1 MKEHKIIT
9 PYFRSE
15 SSDFLLANGDAF
27 DLLQQFDFKFD
38 TIFADPPYFL
48 SDGGISCQAGQVV
61 SVDKGEWDKS
71 RSHSEIMQFNY
82 QWLKL
87 CRDKLTPSGTIW
99 ISGTYHNIF
108 SVANCLVELGYKIL
122 NIITWQKTNPPPNI
136 SRRFFTHSTEFVIWA
151 RRSPSVPHYFDYSLM
166 KELNDGKQMTDVWKL
181 PAIGVWE
188 KEHGKHPTQKPLR
201 LLVRLILASTRQ
213 GDWILDPFC
222 GSGTTGIA
230 ANLCGRRFA
239 GIDAEKEYCDL
250 AVARRQDLDNNEKRL
265 KLIRHINDLDFL
277 NTDEVLEVSEIS
289 TSYGL
294 LPF

>member
-15 SSDFLLANGDAF
+15 NSDFLLANGDAF
-27 DLLQQFDFKFD
+27 DLLQRFDFKFD

-61 SVDKGEWDKS
+61 SVDKGKWDKS
-71 RSHSEIMQFNY
+71 RSHSEIMHFNY
-82 QWLKL
+82 EWLKL

-136 SRRFFTHSTEFVIWA
+136 TRRFFTHSTEFVIWA

-166 KELNDGKQMTDVWKL
+166 KKLNQGKQMTDVWKL

-213 GDWILDPFC
+213 GDWVLDPFC

-230 ANLCGRRFA
+230 ANLCGRRFV
-239 GIDAEKEYCDL
+239 GIDAEKMYCDL
-250 AVARRQDLDNNEKRL
+250 AVARRLDLDNNEMRL
-265 KLIRHINDLDFL
+265 KLMRYINDLDFM
-277 NTDEVLEVSEIS
+277 NADEVLEVSETS

>member
-1 MKEHKIIT
+1 
-9 PYFRSE
+9 
-15 SSDFLLANGDAF
+15 
-27 DLLQQFDFKFD
+27 
-38 TIFADPPYFL
+38 
-48 SDGGISCQAGQVV
+48 
-61 SVDKGEWDKS
+61 
-71 RSHSEIMQFNY
+71 
-82 QWLKL
+82 
-87 CRDKLTPSGTIW
+87 
-99 ISGTYHNIF
+99 
-108 SVANCLVELGYKIL
+108 
-122 NIITWQKTNPPPNI
+122 
-136 SRRFFTHSTEFVIWA
+136 
-151 RRSPSVPHYFDYSLM
+151 M

-250 AVARRQDLDNNEKRL
+250 AVARRLDLDNNEKRL
-265 KLIRHINDLDFL
+265 KLMHHINDLDFM
-277 NTDEVLEVSEIS
+277 NTDDVLEISETS